1 MSKPWL
7 KPNQFETLKK
17 LDYFQRLNKF
27 EKKKFAFTYELKYNY
42 YLFLYSE
49 RWYQRSCALVRHE
62 QHQQFSRSFKQPPS
76 PLYVYGFLHSFFK
89 SFLIQCSRI
98 WSKTPKN
105 LGFGTRI
112 DHFHNHFGIRII
124 DFFPPSNKLAL
135 ESSCVT
141 YNDGDGRFGQALW
154 LCFFFIIGEDSK
166 GWPPAGKDLLLRFG
180 CSLWLDRRRLVA
192 DYVLETPRNTQC
204 CCSAEHMCRS
214 RRGKTDC

>member
-1 MSKPWL
+1 MQLLPFFIFRALISTLLCTCQTRTTSAVQPKFQTAAKSVVCIWLSTQFFQKLSHSMLQNMIKNAKKPWFWHTDRPL
-7 KPNQFETLKK
+7 SQPFWYK
-17 LDYFQRLNKF
+17 DYR
-27 EKKKFAFTYELKYNY
+27 
-42 YLFLYSE
+42 
-49 RWYQRSCALVRHE
+49 
-62 QHQQFSRSFKQPPS
+62 
-76 PLYVYGFLHSFFK
+76 
-89 SFLIQCSRI
+89 
-98 WSKTPKN
+98 
-105 LGFGTRI
+105 
-112 DHFHNHFGIRII
+112 
-124 DFFPPSNKLAL
+124 FFPPSNKLAL

-214 RRGKTDC
+214 RRGKKTDC